1 MSNHYPLVVSGA
13 SGKLGQK
20 VVNYLLT
27 VLKVP
32 ADQIIA
38 LTRTPAKLDE
48 FSAQGVQVRKADF
61 DDAATLETAF
71 AGGKRLLIISTD
83 ALDAPGHRLQQHR
96 NAIQAAEKADIA
108 HVLYTSMPK
117 PEGSTLLIAPD
128 HEKTE
133 QAVKASNMS
142 WTILRNNWYFENIF
156 LDIHH
161 ILASGTWATAAGQ
174 GRIAHLAH
182 DDAALGAATALAVN
196 DFSNKTYTFTGEEAF
211 STDELA
217 ALISTTTGKTINVVH
232 VTDAEKIAGMVAAG
246 LPEPVAQVFE
256 SFDTNT
262 RNGGVE
268 DISRDFETL
277 TGRKPMAYRDWL
289 ETMKDALLNV

>member
-1 MSNHYPLVVSGA
+1 MSNQYPLVVSGA

-20 VVNYLLT
+20 VINNLLS
-27 VLKVP
+27 VLNVP

-38 LTRTPAKLDE
+38 LTRTPEKLNELSAK
-48 FSAQGVQVRKADF
+48 GVQVRKADF
-61 DDAATLETAF
+61 DDPASLETAF

-83 ALDAPGHRLQQHR
+83 ALDAPGRRLQQHI
-96 NAIQAAEKADIA
+96 NAIQAAEKAGVA

-117 PEGSTLLIAPD
+117 PEGSALMIAPD

-142 WTILRNNWYFENIF
+142 WTIVRNNWYFENIF

-161 ILASGTWATAAGQ
+161 VLASGIMMTAAGQ
-174 GRIAHLAH
+174 GKTANIAH
-182 DDAALGAATALAVN
+182 DDCALGAATALAAD
-196 DFSNKTYTFTGEEAF
+196 DFSNKTYTLTGAQAFT
-211 STDELA
+211 TDEMA
-217 ALISTTTGKTINVVH
+217 ALISEATGKAINVVH
-232 VTDAEKIAGMVAAG
+232 VNDEEKIAGMVQAG
-246 LPEPVAQVFE
+246 LPEPVARVFE

-268 DISRDFETL
+268 EVTADFETL
-277 TGRKPMAYRDWL
+277 TGRKPIAYGDWL
-289 ETMKDALLNV
+289 VAMKDALLNA